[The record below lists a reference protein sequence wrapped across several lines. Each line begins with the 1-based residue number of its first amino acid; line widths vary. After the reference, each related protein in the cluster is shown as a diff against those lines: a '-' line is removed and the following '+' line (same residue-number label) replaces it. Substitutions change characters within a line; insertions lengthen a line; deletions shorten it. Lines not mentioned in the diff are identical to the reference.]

1 MNESDQQILT
11 VSVIRELGITLVQ
24 LWHYY
29 LSIGGKAN
37 ELQVNAYASGTG
49 ALPLE
54 ERDLLAWAVNEMVI
68 DSPWLPR
75 APYSDTPLML
85 NPEGW
90 GP

>member
-11 VSVIRELGITLVQ
+11 VSVIRYLGITVVQ

-37 ELQVNAYASGTG
+37 ELEIAAYAGG
-49 ALPLE
+49 AGELSLP

-68 DSPWLPR
+68 ESPWLPR
-75 APYSDTPLML
+75 APYSSTPLML
-85 NPEGW
+85 ERKG
-90 GP
+90 